1 MTDDPIREATA
12 IREARAAQTAALAR
26 EDLDAVAS
34 FWTAD
39 VTIRRALGHAIDGAR
54 AARQGFERATNAPN
68 HLVYRRVATKID
80 VAAAWPLAFE
90 EGDWAGH
97 LGSAAGP
104 AIIGG
109 RYAAQWV
116 KRDGRWLIRSEV
128 FVALHA
134 TGVGRDLVALP

>member
-1 MTDDPIREATA
+1 MTDDPIREAAA
-12 IREARAAQTAALAR
+12 IRDARATQTAALAR
-26 EDLDAVAS
+26 EDVEAVAA

-39 VTIRRALGHAIDGAR
+39 VTIRRALGHAIDGAL
-54 AARQGFERATNAPN
+54 AARKAFERAPSAPN
-68 HLVYRRVATKID
+68 HLVYRRVSTRVD
-80 VAAAWPLAFE
+80 VSTAWPLAFE

-97 LGSAAGP
+97 LGGAAGP

-128 FVALHA
+128 FVALHCTEA
-134 TGVGRDLVALP
+134 GRGLAALP